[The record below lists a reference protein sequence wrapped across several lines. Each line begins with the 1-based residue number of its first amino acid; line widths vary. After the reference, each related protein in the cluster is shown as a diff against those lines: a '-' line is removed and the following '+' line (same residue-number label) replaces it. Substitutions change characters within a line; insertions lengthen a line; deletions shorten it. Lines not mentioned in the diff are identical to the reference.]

1 MPEFIDRGLALLPL
15 YSYMFPIFQASN
27 ESSIASEPWARRE
40 IPKLSAKP
48 GYTLTAKQALSF
60 TKTSTPLLS
69 INTLSLRGSSGPRA
83 IVALSGALDNTSG
96 NVEE

>member
-1 MPEFIDRGLALLPL
+1 
-15 YSYMFPIFQASN
+15 MFVIFQASN

-48 GYTLTAKQALSF
+48 GYTLTARQALSF
-60 TKTSTPLLS
+60 TKTSTTLLS
-69 INTLSLRGSSGPRA
+69 INTFILKFSLGSKKTGPVSGD
-83 IVALSGALDNTSG
+83 LDRTLG